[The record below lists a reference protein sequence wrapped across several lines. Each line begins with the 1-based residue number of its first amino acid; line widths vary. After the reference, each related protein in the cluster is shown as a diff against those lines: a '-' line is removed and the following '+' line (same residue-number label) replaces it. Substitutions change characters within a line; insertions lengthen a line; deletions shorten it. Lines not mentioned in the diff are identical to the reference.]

1 MVVMYHSHWCLH
13 LLWKIDKHSVDIPY
27 NPWNSIFSICSIKQN
42 SSNIIYRMARKTN
55 VVDLNEIKSVNHQEA
70 THTEE
75 LAPIEDIT
83 PEPAKRE
90 ETYNDSP
97 EEVPIMKKCDAKAT
111 CAFCNKVMTVKA
123 LRYSHDKNCKG
134 KPKVEPVAPQHEE
147 PPTPRHSYVEVVPES
162 KPKAKPTKAE
172 LKQQRLNSLVSQ
184 AF

>member
-1 MVVMYHSHWCLH
+1 MVR
-13 LLWKIDKHSVDIPY
+13 KI
-27 NPWNSIFSICSIKQN
+27 
-42 SSNIIYRMARKTN
+42 N
-55 VVDLNEIKSVNHQEA
+55 VVDLNEIKPINHQEA

-75 LAPIEDIT
+75 PEPIEDIA

-134 KPKVEPVAPQHEE
+134 KPKVEPVAPPHEE

-162 KPKAKPTKAE
+162 KPKTKPTKAE

>member
-1 MVVMYHSHWCLH
+1 MVR
-13 LLWKIDKHSVDIPY
+13 KI
-27 NPWNSIFSICSIKQN
+27 
-42 SSNIIYRMARKTN
+42 N

-97 EEVPIMKKCDAKAT
+97 EEVPIMNKCDEKAT

-123 LRYSHDKNCKG
+123 LRYSHDKNCKD
-134 KPKVEPVAPQHEE
+134 KTQVEPVAPPHEE
-147 PPTPRHSYVEVVPES
+147 PPTPRHTYVEVVPES
-162 KPKAKPTKAE
+162 KLRAQPTHAE
-172 LKQQRLNSLVSQ
+172 SNQQMLKTSVSH
-184 AF
+184 FPTNHTLT